1 MKDLQIIPWTFQYL
15 VSGVS
20 ILCISIWIFRK
31 NKVSPAYQ
39 SFLLY
44 GATTAG
50 WLLMAFFHRNAATAE
65 LSGFFFKIDIF
76 LVVLS
81 VGFLP
86 LFVFCVWGAR
96 RAYYWSVL
104 PFFLVGL
111 YFISREPYQMVMSNY
126 GWSYKFSNSFIKIF
140 LGTTIF
146 SLILFIY
153 AFIRLSKSTSSR
165 TSARKYKIVF
175 MGYLI
180 FYGLGMSISTFL
192 LQKHPEFPPLGGIFT
207 LGQFAFIAYAASLGP
222 KRIIS
227 YAQWKEPIHEVAHAY
242 ISFLN
247 QFQTDIPGTELGV
260 SSFIFQ
266 DYIEA
271 MGLKEVIVLKESAM
285 ALDPVKFT
293 AKHVLETPDN
303 IIRLIKTLHQSPK
316 LMESLESVLRITH
329 ETISKTSWSEA
340 VQWRKEILN
349 HHAAFLLKND
359 ITAGICSDAQ
369 FPEIFQ
375 FVRPGEVCL
384 FKEVTPREAY
394 SLLQKTAVYNLRCLC
409 LSKLSHETIHE
420 KYGITE
426 SEIINVGFEKRRGKF
441 EPTDFAALTK
451 VVSHFFTSPDGMIV
465 LIDCLDQMKFGG
477 GFKSMMGF
485 LENIVMLTEK
495 NRGILIITL
504 PSEMF
509 GETEIEAIEV
519 KLKAR

>member
-1 MKDLQIIPWTFQYL
+1 MEDLQIIPWTLQYL
-15 VSGVS
+15 VSGVF

-31 NKVSPAYQ
+31 NIESSAYQ

-50 WLLMAFFHRNAATAE
+50 WLLMAFFHRNAATSE
-65 LSGFFFKIDIF
+65 MSGFFFKIDVF

-81 VGFLP
+81 LGFLP

-96 RAYYWSVL
+96 RVYYWSVL

-111 YFISREPYQMVMSNY
+111 YVILKEPYRIVMSTY
-126 GWSYKFSNSFIKIF
+126 GWSYRFSSSFNKIF

-192 LQKHPEFPPLGGIFT
+192 LQKHPEYPPLGGILI

-222 KRIIS
+222 KSIIS
-227 YAQWKEPIHEVAHAY
+227 YAQWKEPIHDLAQAY

-247 QFQTDIPGTELGV
+247 CFQTDVPGTELGV

-271 MGLKEVIVLKESAM
+271 MGLKEVIVLKEGAL
-285 ALDPVKFT
+285 ALDAAKFA

-303 IIRLIKTLHQSPK
+303 IIRLIKTLKQSPK
-316 LMESLESVLRITH
+316 LMEGLEGVLRITN
-329 ETISKTSWSEA
+329 ETVSKTSWSEA
-340 VQWRKEILN
+340 MQWRKEILN
-349 HHAAFLLKND
+349 RHAAFLLKND
-359 ITAGICSDAQ
+359 ITAGICNEAQ
-369 FPEIFQ
+369 LPEIFHY
-375 FVRPGEVCL
+375 VRPGEVCL
-384 FKEVTPREAY
+384 FKEVRA
-394 SLLQKTAVYNLRCLC
+394 SA
-409 LSKLSHETIHE
+409 
-420 KYGITE
+420 
-426 SEIINVGFEKRRGKF
+426 
-441 EPTDFAALTK
+441 
-451 VVSHFFTSPDGMIV
+451 
-465 LIDCLDQMKFGG
+465 
-477 GFKSMMGF
+477 
-485 LENIVMLTEK
+485 
-495 NRGILIITL
+495 
-504 PSEMF
+504 
-509 GETEIEAIEV
+509 
-519 KLKAR
+519 